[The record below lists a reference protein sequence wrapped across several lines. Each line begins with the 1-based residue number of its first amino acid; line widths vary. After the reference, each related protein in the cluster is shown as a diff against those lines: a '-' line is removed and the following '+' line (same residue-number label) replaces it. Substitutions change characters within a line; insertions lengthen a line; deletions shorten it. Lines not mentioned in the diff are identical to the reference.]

1 MAPTTFYNILF
12 MRLFKRVEALQRH
25 LQQRKTAGDA
35 VGFVPTMGALHEGHL
50 ELLRRSMRENQCT
63 VCSIFVNPT
72 QFNDPTDLAKYP
84 RMPEKDIAALAR
96 LGCEVLFMPWE
107 EEIYPQGKD
116 TPTPE
121 VDLQGLDAT
130 MEGVHRPGHFA
141 GVVQVVH
148 RLLEIVQPDR
158 LYMGQKD
165 YQQFVIVRHMIR
177 QLGLPVRI
185 IMCPIVREADG
196 LALSSRNLRLT
207 PEARAAAPRIYEVLK
222 EVLAQTA
229 RQPDADLEALAAAAF
244 AKLDQLPLKPEYFE
258 IVDGTTLQPVR
269 TLDEADSV
277 VACTAVGA
285 GDVRLI
291 DNIILKWE
299 ADEEE

>member
-1 MAPTTFYNILF
+1 

-25 LQQRKTAGDA
+25 LQQRKAAGDA
-35 VGFVPTMGALHEGHL
+35 IGFVPTMGALHEGHF

-84 RMPEKDIAALAR
+84 RMPEKDIAALVR
-96 LGCEVLFMPWE
+96 LGCDVLFMPYE

-185 IMCPIVREADG
+185 VMCPIVREADG
-196 LALSSRNLRLT
+196 LALSSRNLRLA

-222 EVLAQTA
+222 EVLAQTS
-229 RQPDADLEALAAAAF
+229 RQPDADLAALAAAAF
-244 AKLDQLPLKPEYFE
+244 AKLDQPPLEPEYFE
-258 IVDGTTLQPVR
+258 IVDGTTLQPIR
-269 TLDEADSV
+269 TLAEAECA
-277 VACTAVGA
+277 VACTAVWA